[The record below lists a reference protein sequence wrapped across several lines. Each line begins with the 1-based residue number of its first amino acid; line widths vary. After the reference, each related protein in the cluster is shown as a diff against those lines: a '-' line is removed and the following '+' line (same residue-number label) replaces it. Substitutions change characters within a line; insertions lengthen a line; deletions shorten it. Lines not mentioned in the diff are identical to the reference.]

1 MAILTTNEMKYFY
14 RNKYRTVYA
23 VNGVSYEFEQG
34 RFYAIVGA
42 SGCGKTT
49 FLSVLQNRRDLPG
62 MGGAGRTGSADRGQR
77 RI

>member
-49 FLSVLQNRRDLPG
+49 FLSVLAGLDLP
-62 MGGAGRTGSADRGQR
+62 TEGSV
-77 RI
+77 